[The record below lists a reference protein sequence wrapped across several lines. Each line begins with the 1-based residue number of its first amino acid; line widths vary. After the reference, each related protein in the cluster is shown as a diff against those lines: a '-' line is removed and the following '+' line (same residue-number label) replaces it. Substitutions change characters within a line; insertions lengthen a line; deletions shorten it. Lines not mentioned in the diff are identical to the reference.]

1 MTLLVD
7 LAIIALLGYCAY
19 TGTKRGAVLM
29 GFELGSFL
37 VATIV
42 AFIAYGS
49 LGSQLKDILGVATS
63 LANVAAFALI
73 WIVTEVACA
82 LTVRFLVVRHLTRD
96 IQLSRPNQIG
106 GGILNVVK
114 FAVITLLGLI
124 TFAGLPLNASTKRVV
139 TDAAIPGFLLHST
152 GAIQQQLANGLG
164 RDLGQSLNFFT
175 ITNDP
180 ADEKTVELGYTTAS
194 KPSPKDEEEMI
205 VMINAERIARKLE
218 PLSMNPAARE
228 VARAYSNDLF
238 ARGYFSHISRE
249 GLTPFQ
255 RMQQGKVKY
264 NIAGENLALAPT
276 LQLAHQGLMNSPG
289 HRANILN
296 PEYRS
301 VGIGIMDGG
310 SYGLMV
316 TQNFTD

>member
-1 MTLLVD
+1 
-7 LAIIALLGYCAY
+7 LLGYCAY

-42 AFIAYGS
+42 AFIGYHS
-49 LGSQLKDILGVATS
+49 LGSQLKDMLQVATS

-73 WIVTEVACA
+73 WIVTEIACA
-82 LTVRFLVVRHLTRD
+82 LTVRFLILRHLTRD
-96 IQLSRPNQIG
+96 VQISRPNRIG
-106 GGILNVVK
+106 GGFLNAFK
-114 FAVITLLGLI
+114 FSVITLLGLI
-124 TFAGLPLNASTKRVV
+124 TFAGLPLSASTKKVV

-152 GAIQQQLANGLG
+152 GALQQQLAGGLG

-180 ADEKTVELGYTTAS
+180 ADEKTVELGYTTTSTA
-194 KPSPKDEEEMI
+194 SPKDEDEML
-205 VMINAERIARKLE
+205 VLLNAERIARKLE
-218 PLSMNPAARE
+218 PLSMNTTARD
-228 VARAYSNDLF
+228 VARAYSKDLF

-255 RMQQGKVKY
+255 RMQAGKVKY
-264 NIAGENLALAPT
+264 GQAGENLALAPT
-276 LQLAHQGLMNSPG
+276 LKLAHQGLMNSPG

-296 PEYRS
+296 PDYRT